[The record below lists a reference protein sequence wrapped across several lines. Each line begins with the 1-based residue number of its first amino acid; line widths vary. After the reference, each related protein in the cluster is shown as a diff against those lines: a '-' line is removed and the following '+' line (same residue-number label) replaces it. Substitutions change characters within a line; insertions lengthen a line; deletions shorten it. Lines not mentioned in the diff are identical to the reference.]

1 MGTHIHSALLL
12 GASCLSFPSLVTS
25 PASTLL
31 TTLPFLTLLQ
41 AGYAVLHL
49 TPSAAT
55 PTSAK
60 SSVPAP
66 SKPGGPRRK
75 TKKSDTN
82 IIGSR
87 ILPAILSLS
96 LSFPAGSIVLYLLLV
111 AFGAPVSTHFAETAL
126 SAAHLS
132 LLVVFPLVF
141 RLGVDSEKWR
151 EMIAME
157 AVIDEASAGAVGACV
172 GAWLGAIPIPL
183 DWDREWQKWPVTIL
197 AGAYG
202 GYLLGNSLGTLLKG
216 KKMPF

>member
-1 MGTHIHSALLL
+1 MPTSTSKSSQPTLALSMGTHIHSALLL
-12 GASCLSFPSLVTS
+12 GASCLSFPSLVAS
-25 PASTLL
+25 PAGTLL
-31 TTLPFLTLLQ
+31 TTLPFLALLQ

-49 TPSAAT
+49 PPSAAT

-60 SSVPAP
+60 SSVPVP
-66 SKPGGPRRK
+66 SKPGAPRRK
-75 TKKSDTN
+75 IKKSDTN
-82 IIGSR
+82 VIGSR

-96 LSFPAGSIVLYLLLV
+96 LSSTAGSIVLYLLLV

-151 EMIAME
+151 EVIAME
-157 AVIDEASAGAVGACV
+157 AVIDEAFAGAVGACV

-183 DWDREWQKWPVTIL
+183 GRCSRGSFRECC
-197 AGAYG
+197 
-202 GYLLGNSLGTLLKG
+202 
-216 KKMPF
+216 